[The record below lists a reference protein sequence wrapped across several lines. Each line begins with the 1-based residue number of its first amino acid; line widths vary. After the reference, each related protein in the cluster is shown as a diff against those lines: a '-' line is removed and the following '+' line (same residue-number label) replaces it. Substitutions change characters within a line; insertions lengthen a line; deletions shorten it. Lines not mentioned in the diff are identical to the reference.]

1 MNPYNQHGIRTR
13 NLANSSRAPQYG
25 LPLADTE
32 TRCVCARVCV
42 RALQLHLL
50 VGMGVARVHLG
61 YALNAL
67 RLFLRATMPVP
78 HSRNYLEM
86 LVLEF
91 EAAIVTCCRA
101 DTQVVFHTEAA
112 ARAWSG
118 GDSRELDVCPG
129 VVGDA
134 AEGWGDRAACRAEGR
149 GGCRGARQRSEW
161 PGNLGNLVW

>member
-1 MNPYNQHGIRTR
+1 
-13 NLANSSRAPQYG
+13 
-25 LPLADTE
+25 
-32 TRCVCARVCV
+32 
-42 RALQLHLL
+42 
-50 VGMGVARVHLG
+50 
-61 YALNAL
+61 
-67 RLFLRATMPVP
+67 
-78 HSRNYLEM
+78 M

-118 GDSRELDVCPG
+118 GGLERELDVCPG